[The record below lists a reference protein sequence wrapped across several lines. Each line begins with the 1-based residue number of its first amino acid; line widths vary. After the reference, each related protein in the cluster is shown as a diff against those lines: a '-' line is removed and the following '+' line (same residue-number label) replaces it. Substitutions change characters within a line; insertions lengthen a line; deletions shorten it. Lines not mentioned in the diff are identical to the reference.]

1 MRRTLK
7 FLHSIAAIGMTG
19 ALAAHIILLAV
30 SPEPSSLE
38 AYAAMREGIA
48 AITRYLL
55 LPSLTLVLFT
65 GLLALG
71 MHTPFHNAGWAWV
84 KAAMGLWIFQGTLKG
99 IEGPAKQA
107 AMVSARALQEEIDPQ
122 ILQDLMRTE
131 WGSLWVILALAVA
144 NVAIAIW
151 RPRLGRKPAPAAHSR
166 QEQR

>member
-19 ALAAHIILLAV
+19 ALAAHLILLSV
-30 SPEPSSLE
+30 SPEPTSLE

-48 AITRYLL
+48 AIARYLL
-55 LPSLTLVLFT
+55 LPSLGLVLFT

-99 IEGPAKQA
+99 IQGPAEKA
-107 AMVSARALQEEIDPQ
+107 ASVSARALSEEIDPQ
-122 ILQDLMRTE
+122 VLQELMRTE
-131 WGSLWVILALAVA
+131 WGSLWLILALAIA

-151 RPRLGRKPAPAAHSR
+151 RPRLGRRPEVAAAPGQNER
-166 QEQR
+166 